1 MTIKAAVTT
10 VTVCTVLFAGIGA
23 GIGWALGTY
32 SPGYYRS
39 VFHGGQEPWFDPVA
53 VGVGQGLTQGVAG
66 GVAVGL
72 VVVALFLW
80 ADSRVRRQS
89 EPTPPAGGSSPAGG
103 GPPVGRYING

>member
-1 MTIKAAVTT
+1 MIRAAIIAVAT
-10 VTVCTVLFAGIGA
+10 VAACTMLLGGVGA

-39 VFHGGQEPWFDPVA
+39 VFRSGSEPWFDPVA

-72 VVVALFLW
+72 VVVAIFAW
-80 ADSRVRRQS
+80 REVRLRRPGAQDAA
-89 EPTPPAGGSSPAGG
+89 PGTSSD
-103 GPPVGRYING
+103 GRPRF